1 MNEFS
6 QARLTGD
13 AFARL
18 LDTQTECVVS
28 WIDGK
33 GRPVS
38 AVQTYLWRQDALWVT
53 AYRDRPRVKAL
64 KVDPH
69 SAVCV
74 SSAGTELPVQQM
86 ASARTLAV
94 VHTDGS
100 TGGWFYPAFCERA
113 FPQISEKMA
122 VLLAKQDRVIIE
134 LRPQTWN
141 TFDGSRLRASVRR

>member
-6 QARLTGD
+6 RARLTAD
-13 AFARL
+13 AFRRL
-18 LDTQTECVVS
+18 LGAQTECVVS

-38 AVQTYLWRQDALWVT
+38 AVQTYLWEQDALWVT
-53 AYRDRPRVKAL
+53 SYRERPRVKAL
-64 KVDPH
+64 KVNAQ

-74 SSAGTELPVQQM
+74 SSAGTDLPVQQM

-94 VHTDGS
+94 VHTDDS

-113 FPQISEKMA
+113 FPEMPEKMA
-122 VLLAKQDRVIIE
+122 ILLAKQDRAIIE
-134 LRPQTWN
+134 LRPKAWN
-141 TFDGSRLRASVRR
+141 TFDGSSLRAGIRR